1 MTYPGGKAADGVYH
15 RIINQIPPHRTYIE
29 PFMGGAAILRMK
41 RPSAVSI
48 AVDMDPEVVSAF
60 MAERPVPGA
69 LAVNDDAISFLER
82 YPFDGSEYVYADPPY
97 LRSVRSSKDPIY
109 KFEFWE
115 DTQHLRL
122 LEVLRSLP
130 CPVAISGYWSE
141 LYAQALPDWR
151 SIHYQVGTRGGFAA
165 TEYLWMNYPEPTEL
179 HDYRY
184 LGENFR
190 EREKI
195 NKVKRRWA
203 ARLKRMDPLQRYAV
217 LSAIEDLRAP
227 TESMRGEG

>member
-1 MTYPGGKAADGVYH
+1 MPYPGGKAADGVYH

-29 PFMGGAAILRMK
+29 PFLGGAAILRMK
-41 RPSAVSI
+41 RPSEASI
-48 AVDMDPEVVSAF
+48 GVDMDPAVVSAF
-60 MAERPVPGA
+60 MAEKPVPGA
-69 LAVNDDAISFLER
+69 LAINDDAISFLER
-82 YPFDGSEYVYADPPY
+82 YPFDGSEFVYADPPY

-115 DTQHLRL
+115 EDDHRRL
-122 LEVLRSLP
+122 LGVLLSLP

-141 LYAQALPDWR
+141 LYDQMLSGWR

-165 TEYLWMNYPEPTEL
+165 TEWLWMSYPEPTEL

-184 LGENFR
+184 LGEDFR

-195 NKVKRRWA
+195 NKVKRRWQ
-203 ARLKRMDPLQRYAV
+203 ARLRRMPQLQRYAV
-217 LSAIEDLRAP
+217 LSAIEEMRAP
-227 TESMRGEG
+227 TNG